1 MCAHALRSGADL
13 ETAKAILETITTEE
27 AMEIIRMHGLQD
39 AVMEQMA
46 EKVHQYMQHRVEGVT
61 ETAPAT
67 TAGTTAATTR
77 GTTTTE
83 PASMQQSDTN
93 MPYKSFYKYPVSESV
108 QQSYNEELTF
118 NRTMGDYRA
127 HAAVDFK
134 ANKGAKVT
142 AINDG
147 LVLSVKTD
155 ALLGKV
161 ITIDHGGNLVAQYCG
176 MDVVHVSAGN
186 YVTLGQDLGTLGT
199 VPFEAEEAPHLHLIT
214 TMNKETVDPLKVMSK
229 TKD

>member
-1 MCAHALRSGADL
+1 
-13 ETAKAILETITTEE
+13 
-27 AMEIIRMHGLQD
+27 
-39 AVMEQMA
+39 
-46 EKVHQYMQHRVEGVT
+46 
-61 ETAPAT
+61 
-67 TAGTTAATTR
+67 
-77 GTTTTE
+77 
-83 PASMQQSDTN
+83 MQQSDTN
-93 MPYKSFYKYPVSESV
+93 MPYKSFYKYPVSEGV

-176 MDVVHVSAGN
+176 MDAVNVSAGN

-199 VPFEAEEAPHLHLIT
+199 VPFEAKEAPHLHLIT

>member
-1 MCAHALRSGADL
+1 MATSKKDKNESKNLRTLFSVICLSIIALGLIVYFSSQGSSKTPVGEPTSVT
-13 ETAKAILETITTEE
+13 ETTSAA
-27 AMEIIRMHGLQD
+27 
-39 AVMEQMA
+39 AV
-46 EKVHQYMQHRVEGVT
+46 QHRVEGVT
-61 ETAPAT
+61 
-67 TAGTTAATTR
+67 AAATR

-134 ANKGAKVT
+134 ANKGAKVS

-176 MDVVHVSAGN
+176 MDAVNVSAGN

-199 VPFEAEEAPHLHLIT
+199 VPFEAEEAPHLQLIS
-214 TMNKETVDPLKVMSK
+214 TMNMATVDPLKVMSK

>member
-1 MCAHALRSGADL
+1 MATSKKDKNESKNLRTLFSVICLSIIALGLIVYFSSQGSGKTPVGEPTSVT
-13 ETAKAILETITTEE
+13 ETTSAA
-27 AMEIIRMHGLQD
+27 
-39 AVMEQMA
+39 AV
-46 EKVHQYMQHRVEGVT
+46 QHRVEGVT
-61 ETAPAT
+61 E
-67 TAGTTAATTR
+67 
-77 GTTTTE
+77 
-83 PASMQQSDTN
+83 TN

-134 ANKGAKVT
+134 ANKGAKVS

>member
-1 MCAHALRSGADL
+1 MATSKKDKNESKNLRTLFSVICLSIIALGLIVYFSSQGSGKTPVG
-13 ETAKAILETITTEE
+13 EPTS
-27 AMEIIRMHGLQD
+27 
-39 AVMEQMA
+39 
-46 EKVHQYMQHRVEGVT
+46 VT
-61 ETAPAT
+61 ETT
-67 TAGTTAATTR
+67 SAATTR

>member
-1 MCAHALRSGADL
+1 MATSKKDKNESKNLRTLFSVICLSIIALGLIVYFSSQGSGKTPVGEPTSVT
-13 ETAKAILETITTEE
+13 ETTSAA
-27 AMEIIRMHGLQD
+27 
-39 AVMEQMA
+39 AV
-46 EKVHQYMQHRVEGVT
+46 QHRVEGVT

-67 TAGTTAATTR
+67 TAGTTAAATK

-134 ANKGAKVT
+134 ANKGAKRHQRRPGAVR
-142 AINDG
+142 
-147 LVLSVKTD
+147 
-155 ALLGKV
+155 
-161 ITIDHGGNLVAQYCG
+161 
-176 MDVVHVSAGN
+176 
-186 YVTLGQDLGTLGT
+186 
-199 VPFEAEEAPHLHLIT
+199 
-214 TMNKETVDPLKVMSK
+214 
-229 TKD
+229 

>member
-1 MCAHALRSGADL
+1 MATSKKDKNESKNLRTLFSVICLSIIALGLIVYFSSQGSGKTPVG
-13 ETAKAILETITTEE
+13 EPTS
-27 AMEIIRMHGLQD
+27 
-39 AVMEQMA
+39 
-46 EKVHQYMQHRVEGVT
+46 VT

-176 MDVVHVSAGN
+176 MDAVNVSAGN